1 MKLKSDVWNLILE
14 TVRKYPNDMELG
26 EYVRQKTLSYER
38 RQQRN
43 KNTHLKDKNDSN

>member
-14 TVRKYPNDMELG
+14 TVRRYPNDMELG
-26 EYVRQKTLSYER
+26 EYVRRKTLSYER

-43 KNTHLKDKNDSN
+43 KNTHLKDKYDSN